1 MTQVRAKFSGGSL
14 HPLDPL
20 SLAEGQEVLVSIE
33 ESPPQDSA
41 MEQTASESAGLPGP
55 TPEQTRKALREMAGA
70 WKGNSDSVEPTAE
83 ERIKRT
89 MSAAGSLKGK
99 IDGEAMKR
107 MIYEARRTGSR
118 ETPEP

>member
-1 MTQVRAKFSGGSL
+1 MTHVRAKFSGGAL
-14 HPLDPL
+14 HPLEPL
-20 SLAEGQEVLVSIE
+20 ALAEGQEVLVSIE

-41 MEQTASESAGLPGP
+41 MERAIPESAGRPGP
-55 TPEQTRKALREMAGA
+55 TPEQTRKALRETAGA
-70 WKGNSDSVEPTAE
+70 WKGSSDSVEPTAE

-107 MIYEARRTGSR
+107 MIYEARRTGSQ